1 MIKYSDL
8 MKLRP
13 KSIKDEKEKLF
24 MESTSLK
31 NEISNLT
38 VEN

>member
-1 MIKYSDL
+1 

-13 KSIKDEKEKLF
+13 KNIKEEKEKLF

-38 VEN
+38 IEN